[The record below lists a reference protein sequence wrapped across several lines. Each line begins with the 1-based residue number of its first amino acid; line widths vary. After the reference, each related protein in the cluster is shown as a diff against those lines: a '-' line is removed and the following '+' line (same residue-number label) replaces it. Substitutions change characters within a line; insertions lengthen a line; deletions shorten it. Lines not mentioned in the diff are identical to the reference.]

1 MPTTSIDMVFHH
13 TFRTILGRFAM
24 IGWVVAACLV
34 GLAECSA
41 QYQPFGSNPYQ
52 PNRGSVT
59 DSSHLGTDLGT
70 TSSYPNQPAVAS
82 SAMAANVPEA
92 IHWAS
97 HGLAIPY
104 RWAGTSG
111 NQNAKQVV
119 LYASRDQG
127 MNWQQVSVAAP
138 QVHSFQY
145 QAPGDGEYWFAIRTY
160 DNYGNYQPAGP
171 YKPEMRV
178 IVDTQNPPSPRVEG
192 TIADG
197 ILTARVEASD
207 INGVDPNKIQ
217 IYAQLSGQPNWTPL
231 TIQPIAAGSPNSTA
245 VQGTLR
251 LPTGVSQAALNVSIA
266 DQAGNRSVATS
277 NVSARA
283 GYYQANTGPQLTNPA
298 RTRRIQPSTQN
309 QQAARDPFFLADQ
322 QYQGRAPGFT
332 TASASSSQPFTNNAA
347 QQPAQLPPWGTTS
360 VSQTPPV
367 QPTVQPWPVDS
378 QRTKR
383 ITTASTSNVSN
394 TPWKPDSPFKS
405 ASFDPLQSGHT
416 TNRAPAASAI
426 QNRWG
431 TSSNHIAG
439 IRSTERSVNS
449 KNFEFDYELQRT
461 GQWGIANVELWG
473 TTDNGNSW
481 RRYAIDCDRQSPIH
495 VSVPSEGVYGFK
507 ILIESVGGFE
517 PEKPRPGD
525 QPEVLVRVDVT
536 KPLLTLTR
544 AEQGQGYL
552 ADRMEINWSVGEE
565 DLADQPIDL
574 FYSNRREGPWIP
586 IASGI
591 ENTGQYAWRL
601 QRHLPGMMF
610 IRVEARDRA
619 GNVSSAISSQP
630 VTINLPKSTG
640 TLLGIRS
647 TSQQVNSSFGY

>member
-1 MPTTSIDMVFHH
+1 
-13 TFRTILGRFAM
+13 M
-24 IGWVVAACLV
+24 IGWVVAVCL
-34 GLAECSA
+34 GWLAEVSG
-41 QYQPFGSNPYQ
+41 QYQPFGSNPYESNQTSINNAQNLGASNPYISQ
-52 PNRGSVT
+52 PTFVP
-59 DSSHLGTDLGT
+59 T
-70 TSSYPNQPAVAS
+70 TAPAG
-82 SAMAANVPEA
+82 NIPEA

-127 MNWQQVSVAAP
+127 ANWQQVSTAAP

-145 QAPGDGEYWFAIRTY
+145 QAPSDGEYWFAIRTY
-160 DNYGNYQPAGP
+160 DVYGNYQPAGP

-178 IVDTQNPPSPRVEG
+178 IVDTQNPPTPRVEG
-192 TIADG
+192 TITG
-197 ILTARVEASD
+197 GVLTARVEAD
-207 INGVDPNKIQ
+207 DVNGIDPTKIQ
-217 IYAQLSGQPNWTPL
+217 IYAQLPRQPSWTPL
-231 TIQPIAAGSPNSTA
+231 TIQPMAAGVANSVA

-251 LPTGVSQAALNVSIA
+251 LPAGVTQVALNVSVA
-266 DQAGNRSVATS
+266 DKAGNRSVATS
-277 NVSARA
+277 SVSTQS
-283 GYYQANTGPQLTNPA
+283 GYYQASAGPQLTGPA
-298 RTRRIQPSTQN
+298 NSPQVSRPSAMPTKH
-309 QQAARDPFFLADQ
+309 AARDPFFLADQ
-322 QYQGRAPGFT
+322 QYQGRAPAFT
-332 TASASSSQPFTNNAA
+332 TSPASPSQPFANAA
-347 QQPAQLPPWGTTS
+347 VQQPAVNTRSLA
-360 VSQTPPV
+360 QT
-367 QPTVQPWPVDS
+367 QPHKPSVQPWPVDT
-378 QRTKR
+378 QRTKQ
-383 ITTASTSNVSN
+383 IVAAPASSVSKD
-394 TPWKPDSPFKS
+394 PWKPASPFQS
-405 ASFDPLQSGHT
+405 ASFDPLQRGRQ
-416 TNRAPAASAI
+416 TNQAPETQSAD
-426 QNRWG
+426 NRWG
-431 TSSNHIAG
+431 APASPIAG

-449 KNFEFDYELQRT
+449 KSFEFDYELQRT

-481 RRYAIDCDRQSPIH
+481 RRYAIDSDRQSPIH
-495 VSVPSEGVYGFK
+495 VTVPSEGVYGFK

-525 QPEVLVRVDVT
+525 QPEVLIRVDVT

-552 ADRMEINWSVGEE
+552 ADRMEIGWSVGEE

-586 IASGI
+586 IANGI

-630 VTINLPKSTG
+630 VSINLPHSTG
-640 TLLGIRS
+640 TLRGVR
-647 TSQQVNSSFGY
+647 TAPQMNNAFGY